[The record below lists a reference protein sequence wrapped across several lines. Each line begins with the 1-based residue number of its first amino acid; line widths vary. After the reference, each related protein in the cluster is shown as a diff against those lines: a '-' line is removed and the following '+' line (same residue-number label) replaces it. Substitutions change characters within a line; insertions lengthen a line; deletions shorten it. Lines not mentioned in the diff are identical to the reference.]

1 MMKKHLL
8 VSGALLALLSTA
20 PLVAQDGGLPVLDL
34 GPGILSHAGD
44 VALNQS
50 LKNYYRGKRGGGS
63 AASNRFVPT
72 TNRFAAAPAPR
83 AAQAQ
88 ALRFSYQSTPALR
101 KQAVAEFVAR
111 ARKTQPEA
119 VSVGQQLTR
128 HDYDRVWRGI
138 AGRYGLSAND
148 TADALTAYTVLGW
161 LIVNGASDTN
171 AAAVRAARAQ
181 IAERSA
187 GNPEFTSA
195 AGRAKLGEEFK
206 ILFVVLH
213 SGWQS
218 AQREGTLGAYRS
230 GVAQMFQQQSDT
242 DLQSIR
248 LTSNGF
254 VGS

>member
-8 VSGALLALLSTA
+8 VPGTLLALLSTA
-20 PLVAQDGGLPVLDL
+20 PLAAQDGGLPVLDL

-44 VALNQS
+44 IALNQS
-50 LKNYYRGKRGGGS
+50 LKNYYGGRRGGRS
-63 AASNRFVPT
+63 TNPNRFVPT
-72 TNRFAAAPAPR
+72 TNRLAAAPAPR
-83 AAQAQ
+83 SAQAQ
-88 ALRFSYQSTPALR
+88 SLRFGYQSTPALR

-119 VSVGQQLTR
+119 VSLGQQLAR
-128 HDYDRVWRGI
+128 HDYDRIWRGI
-138 AGRYGLSAND
+138 AGRYGLSPND

-161 LIVNGASDTN
+161 LIANGASDTN
-171 AAAVRAARAQ
+171 ATAVRAARAQ

-187 GNPEFTSA
+187 ANPQFTSA
-195 AGRAKLGEEFK
+195 TGRAKLGEEFK

-218 AQREGTLGAYRS
+218 AQREGTAGAYRN
-230 GVAQMFQQQSDT
+230 GVARMFQQQSGT
-242 DLQSIR
+242 DLQAMR

-254 VGS
+254 VGG